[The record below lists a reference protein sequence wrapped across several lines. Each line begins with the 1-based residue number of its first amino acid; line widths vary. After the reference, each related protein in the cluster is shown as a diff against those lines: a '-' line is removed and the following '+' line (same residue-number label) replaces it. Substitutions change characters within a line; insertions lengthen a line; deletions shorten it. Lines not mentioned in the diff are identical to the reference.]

1 MLSQHQCLSKI
12 LAPMKIKKHYYCLVD
27 NNNKPDFRFIFTN
40 RAAAEKKRQQIKNS
54 TVGETLFV
62 SKHKRD
68 FFIDGIKRNFIDKT
82 KPINIKKGCWTTLKT
97 TKISLLDTVKPEIYF
112 KEIIEKYQE
121 TITTPIAIKSKKI
134 ETAAISPTIQ
144 RTKTNQPMPVATKKS
159 LTTNS
164 QKEFSSTYFNQPS
177 NNNQKKYPQKNI
189 SSELSQSKVFDANK
203 SFSKKTSSLFNFKSF
218 NNLRIPS
225 DYSLLKTKLFTIN
238 FAIVLTLCFVTIFYT
253 NTTSNKKISTAL
265 SKEQQ
270 RLVTSQATPSK
281 EIAVLGAMDK
291 KTTSFEKTIE
301 SKKPS
306 DNIDTMVFNTLIE
319 FEKIRSDQLEESIK
333 KMVAGTPMEKMA
345 PYIAKKDKIVAAF
358 LVGISKKESNYGR
371 RVPVLNGEDCFNYWG
386 YRGIRKRMGSGGHT
400 CFDSPEDA
408 IETVGGRI
416 ERLVKSGV
424 DTPEEMVLWKCG
436 SNCNATGGWPAAR
449 KWIKDV
455 NMYYTK
461 MLDTANNDA
470 QASEKIKVLDKT
482 IKS

>member
-1 MLSQHQCLSKI
+1 
-12 LAPMKIKKHYYCLVD
+12 MKIKKHYYCLVD
-27 NNNKPDFRFIFTN
+27 TNNKPDFRFIFTN
-40 RAAAEKKRQQIKNS
+40 KHDAEKKRQQIKNS
-54 TVGETLFV
+54 TTGETLFV
-62 SKHKRD
+62 SKNKRD

-82 KPINIKKGCWTTLKT
+82 KPIDIKKGCWTTLKT
-97 TKISLLDTVKPEIYF
+97 TRISLLDTVKPEVYF
-112 KEIIEKYQE
+112 KEVIQASQKINTSQPVIELENATNKPSELVTQPVKKKTSF
-121 TITTPIAIKSKKI
+121 TIPNKQPLPLKQKTTRS
-134 ETAAISPTIQ
+134 S
-144 RTKTNQPMPVATKKS
+144 
-159 LTTNS
+159 
-164 QKEFSSTYFNQPS
+164 KEFSSTYFPKKSNKITQSQPTNS
-177 NNNQKKYPQKNI
+177 TLQIAK
-189 SSELSQSKVFDANK
+189 
-203 SFSKKTSSLFNFKSF
+203 SKKTIPKSLLSKKIFNISNFKSLP
-218 NNLRIPS
+218 NLKIPQN
-225 DYSLLKTKLFTIN
+225 YSLLKTRLFAMN
-238 FAIVLTLCFVTIFYT
+238 FAIVLVVCLGIIAYT
-253 NTTSNKKISTAL
+253 NTSSNKKISTAL

-270 RLVTSQATPSK
+270 RLVTSQSLASTE
-281 EIAVLGAMDK
+281 EIAVLGSMDK
-291 KTTSFEKTIE
+291 KNSPADQLNTQDST
-301 SKKPS
+301 
-306 DNIDTMVFNTLIE
+306 IDTMVFDTLIE

-436 SNCNATGGWPAAR
+436 SDCNATGGWPAAR

-461 MLDTANNDA
+461 MLDTASDDE
-470 QASEKIKVLDKT
+470 QSSEKIRVLNET
-482 IKS
+482 TNS